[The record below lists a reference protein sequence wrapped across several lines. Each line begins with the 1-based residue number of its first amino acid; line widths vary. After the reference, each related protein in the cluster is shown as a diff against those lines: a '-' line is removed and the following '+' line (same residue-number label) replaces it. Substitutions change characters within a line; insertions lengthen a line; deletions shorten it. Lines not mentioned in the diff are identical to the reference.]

1 MKIID
6 FGLAAVLDENQ
17 PEEISTKLGT
27 RGYQP
32 PEMVSDK
39 TTCKNSDC
47 DVFASGVVLFMMLI
61 MSQPFENASMEDGNY
76 RAIIKKQW
84 ERYWKVFISSDMR
97 ISPDFKHLV
106 QLLLE
111 PNPDARLK
119 MKQIMS
125 HDWMQ
130 LPLPKPDYVRNEM
143 HKRKMVI

>member
-1 MKIID
+1 
-6 FGLAAVLDENQ
+6 
-17 PEEISTKLGT
+17 
-27 RGYQP
+27 
-32 PEMVSDK
+32 MVSDK

-106 QLLLE
+106 QMLLE

-119 MKQIMS
+119 MK
-125 HDWMQ
+125 
-130 LPLPKPDYVRNEM
+130 
-143 HKRKMVI
+143 